1 MSMGVTHR
9 YTEDLILKKADEI
22 ARVKYGRP
30 FDELPPRMEMAAW
43 IEAEEAVYAEED
55 AKLAALRAEVRRN
68 GNHFFDDL
76 EVERRL
82 GK

>member
-1 MSMGVTHR
+1 MGVTHR

-22 ARVKYGRP
+22 ARAKYGRP
-30 FDELPPRMEMAAW
+30 FDELPARMEMVAW

-55 AKLAALRAEVRRN
+55 VRLAAAQTEVRRN
-68 GNHFFDDL
+68 GHHFFDDL